1 MAISDSILLQIGQKQ
16 TAYNDLLTKM
26 LPSYSSVNSAK
37 AALSRALKDLVA
49 FGEIKKEEDFYFLT
63 DKGKQIVESK
73 LKNKIL
79 ININELLK
87 KSQGHELQYI
97 DDIIKNLQV
106 FIERSKTDQTLLKI
120 GKTGASFYISD
131 LEQVKNAIAD
141 KISHFTN
148 MSQVFERQIL
158 ALQELNFEDIVSI
171 NIDDDVFDYVK
182 KFCEQYNLSE
192 ITVDCDKNDVITNNL
207 FKDNNMFSQKIESF
221 FILKV
226 SNIEALKKVVL
237 TSFET
242 AMRINFKIYLNEILV
257 VCNLGKVNFMGSY
270 RLINELRNEIKKREE
285 EEKEKNED

>member
-16 TAYNDLLTKM
+16 TSYNDLLTKM
-26 LPSYSSVNSAK
+26 VPTYSSVNSAK
-37 AALSRALKDLVA
+37 AALSRTLKDLIA
-49 FGEIKKEEDFYFLT
+49 FGEIKKEDDFYILT
-63 DKGKQIVESK
+63 EKGKQVVESK

-97 DDIIKNLQV
+97 DDIIKNLQL

-131 LEQVKNAIAD
+131 LEKVKSAISA

-148 MSQVFERQIL
+148 MSQVFDRQVV

-182 KFCEQYNLSE
+182 RFCEQYNLSE
-192 ITVDCDKNDVITNNL
+192 ITIDCDKNDVITNNL

-221 FILKV
+221 FILKTL
-226 SNIEALKKVVL
+226 NLEPLKKVVL

-242 AMRINFKIYLNEILV
+242 AMRISFKIYLNEVIV
-257 VCNLGKVNFMGSY
+257 VFNLGKVSFMGPY
-270 RLINELRNEIKKREE
+270 KLINDLRNEIKKKEE
-285 EEKEKNED
+285 EEKDNED